1 MAKKDKINE
10 LTAQPQ
16 ALEAELA
23 VLGSMLL
30 TKEAVSMSMQWLTA
44 NNFYKAANERIF
56 ACMVE
61 LFEKG
66 EPVDAISVVDR
77 LKKKKELAS
86 VGGAHYISGL
96 AESVPT
102 TANVEHYSK
111 IVLEKHLL
119 RTLIK
124 VSHDV
129 SKDAF
134 EDSQDVDQILDSA
147 ESAIFNI
154 SEKRLRGGFK
164 HIDPILHH
172 AFEELD
178 KIASKPGSVTGV
190 PSGLMDLDDMTSGFH
205 PGELIIVAGR
215 PGMGKT
221 ALALTMGRNA
231 AILEKTGVG
240 MFSLEM
246 ANHQLAMRLL
256 CAEGRV
262 DSHLV
267 RTGKLPKTQWK
278 NLSIAVG
285 SLAEAPIY
293 LDDTPGMSVLEVR
306 AKARRLK
313 AEKDVGLIIVDY
325 LQLMTAGNNSKG
337 GGNREQEISMI
348 SRNLKAL
355 AKELKIPVIALS
367 QLSRLVEGRQ
377 SKRPLLSD
385 LRESGAIEQDSDI
398 VSFIYRPEYYKID
411 TWDDDDRSSTEGEA
425 EFIVSKHRN
434 GGLET
439 IRLRFVPSLGKFE
452 DIENYDSPYEF
463 HSKMNAAANDDTFK
477 PDTEQ
482 PSSSRED
489 ESDLPF

>member
-1 MAKKDKINE
+1 MPKKNNLNE
-10 LTAQPQ
+10 LLAQPQ
-16 ALEAELA
+16 ALEAEQA
-23 VLGSMLL
+23 VLGSMLT
-30 TKEAVSMSMQWLTA
+30 TKEAVSKSMQWLTA
-44 NNFYKAANERIF
+44 DHFYKTAHERIY
-56 ACMVE
+56 ACMID

-66 EPVDAISVVDR
+66 EPVDTISVVDR
-77 LKKKKELAS
+77 LKKKNELES
-86 VGGAHYISGL
+86 VGGVFYITGL

-134 EDSQDVDQILDSA
+134 EDAQDVDQILDSA

-190 PSGLMDLDDMTSGFH
+190 ASGLMDLDDITSGFH

-221 ALALTMGRNA
+221 ALALSMGRNA
-231 AILEKTGVG
+231 AVLEKTGVG

-267 RTGKLPKTQWK
+267 RTGKLPKAQWK

-325 LQLMTAGNNSKG
+325 LQLMSGPKG
-337 GGNREQEISMI
+337 SESRQQEISQI
-348 SRNLKAL
+348 SRSLKNL
-355 AKELKIPVIALS
+355 AKEIDLPVIGLS
-367 QLSRLVEGRQ
+367 QLSRAVESR
-377 SKRPLLSD
+377 SDRRPQLSD
-385 LRESGAIEQDSDI
+385 LRESGAIEQDADVVI
-398 VSFIYRPEYYKID
+398 FLYRPWVY
-411 TWDDDDRSSTEGEA
+411 THDDDDRGKA
-425 EFIVSKHRN
+425 EIIVAKQRN
-434 GGLET
+434 GPTGIVEAT
-439 IRLRFVPSLGKFE
+439 FIDRFARFE
-452 DIENYDSPYEF
+452 NMSAFVEMEV
-463 HSKMNAAANDDTFK
+463 
-477 PDTEQ
+477 
-482 PSSSRED
+482 
-489 ESDLPF
+489 ESQF

>member
-1 MAKKDKINE
+1 MPKKNNLNE
-10 LTAQPQ
+10 LLAQPQ
-16 ALEAELA
+16 ALEAEQA
-23 VLGSMLL
+23 VLGSMLT
-30 TKEAVSMSMQWLTA
+30 TKEAVSKSMQWLTA
-44 NNFYKAANERIF
+44 DHFYKTAHERIY
-56 ACMVE
+56 ACMID

-66 EPVDAISVVDR
+66 EPVDTISVVDR
-77 LKKKKELAS
+77 LKKKNELES
-86 VGGAHYISGL
+86 VGGVFYITGL

-190 PSGLMDLDDMTSGFH
+190 ASGLMDLDDITSGFH

-221 ALALTMGRNA
+221 ALALSMGRNA
-231 AILEKTGVG
+231 AVLGKTGVG

-246 ANHQLAMRLL
+246 ANHHLAMRLL

-267 RTGKLPKTQWK
+267 RTGKLPKSQWK

-313 AEKDVGLIIVDY
+313 AEKNVGLIIVDY
-325 LQLMTAGNNSKG
+325 LQLMSGPKG
-337 GGNREQEISMI
+337 SESRQQEISQI
-348 SRNLKAL
+348 SRSLKNL
-355 AKELKIPVIALS
+355 AKEIDLPVIGLS
-367 QLSRLVEGRQ
+367 QLSRAVESR
-377 SKRPLLSD
+377 SDRRPQLSD
-385 LRESGAIEQDSDI
+385 LRESGAIEQDADVVI
-398 VSFIYRPEYYKID
+398 FLYRPWVYTQEE
-411 TWDDDDRSSTEGEA
+411 DDRGKA
-425 EFIVSKHRN
+425 EIIVAKQRN
-434 GGLET
+434 GPTGIVEAT
-439 IRLRFVPSLGKFE
+439 FIDRFARFE
-452 DIENYDSPYEF
+452 NMSAFVEMEV
-463 HSKMNAAANDDTFK
+463 
-477 PDTEQ
+477 
-482 PSSSRED
+482 
-489 ESDLPF
+489 ESQF

>member
-1 MAKKDKINE
+1 MTKNKTLNE

-16 ALEAELA
+16 AIEAEQA
-23 VLGSMLL
+23 VLGSML
-30 TKEAVSMSMQWLTA
+30 TAKEAVSKSMQWLSA
-44 NNFYKAANERIF
+44 DHFYKTSHERIF
-56 ACMVE
+56 SIMVD

-66 EPVDAISVVDR
+66 EPIDAISVVDR
-77 LKKKKELAS
+77 LKKKKQLEG
-86 VGGAHYISGL
+86 VGGAYYITGL
-96 AESVPT
+96 AQSVPT

-124 VSHDV
+124 VSSEV
-129 SKDAF
+129 TKDALQ
-134 EDSQDVDQILDSA
+134 DTQDVDEILDSA

-221 ALALTMGRNA
+221 ALALSMGRNA
-231 AILEKTGVG
+231 AILNKTGVG

-267 RTGKLPKTQWK
+267 RTGKLPKAQWK

-325 LQLMTAGNNSKG
+325 LQLMSGPKG
-337 GGNREQEISMI
+337 SESRQQEISQI
-348 SRNLKAL
+348 SRSLKNL
-355 AKELKIPVIALS
+355 AKEIDLPVIGLS
-367 QLSRLVEGRQ
+367 QLSRAVESRTDR
-377 SKRPLLSD
+377 RPQLSD
-385 LRESGAIEQDSDI
+385 LRESGAIEQDADLVI
-398 VSFIYRPEYYKID
+398 FLYRPWVYTQE
-411 TWDDDDRSSTEGEA
+411 DDDRGKAEIIVAKQRNGPTGIVEATFIDRFAKFENMSAFVEMEA
-425 EFIVSKHRN
+425 ESQF
-434 GGLET
+434 
-439 IRLRFVPSLGKFE
+439 
-452 DIENYDSPYEF
+452 
-463 HSKMNAAANDDTFK
+463 
-477 PDTEQ
+477 
-482 PSSSRED
+482 
-489 ESDLPF
+489 

>member
-1 MAKKDKINE
+1 MAKKNNLNE
-10 LTAQPQ
+10 LIAQPQ
-16 ALEAELA
+16 ALEAEQA
-23 VLGSMLL
+23 VLGSMLT
-30 TKEAVSMSMQWLTA
+30 TKEAVSKSMQWLTA
-44 NNFYKAANERIF
+44 DHFYKTSHERIF
-56 ACMVE
+56 ACMVD

-66 EPVDAISVVDR
+66 EPVDAISVVNK
-77 LKKKKELAS
+77 LKKKKELES
-86 VGGAHYISGL
+86 VGGAFYITGL

-221 ALALTMGRNA
+221 ALALSMGRNA

-325 LQLMTAGNNSKG
+325 LQLMTGPKG
-337 GGNREQEISMI
+337 SESRQQEISQI
-348 SRNLKAL
+348 SRSLKNL
-355 AKELKIPVIALS
+355 AKEIDLPVIGLS
-367 QLSRLVEGRQ
+367 QLSRAVESR
-377 SKRPLLSD
+377 SDRRPQLSD
-385 LRESGAIEQDSDI
+385 LRESGAIEQDADLVI
-398 VSFIYRPEYYKID
+398 FLYRPWVYTQE
-411 TWDDDDRSSTEGEA
+411 DDDRGKAEIIVAKQRNGPTGIIEATFIDRFARFENMSAFVEMEA
-425 EFIVSKHRN
+425 ETQF
-434 GGLET
+434 
-439 IRLRFVPSLGKFE
+439 
-452 DIENYDSPYEF
+452 
-463 HSKMNAAANDDTFK
+463 
-477 PDTEQ
+477 
-482 PSSSRED
+482 
-489 ESDLPF
+489 

>member
-325 LQLMTAGNNSKG
+325 LQLMTGPKG
-337 GGNREQEISMI
+337 SESRQQEISQI
-348 SRNLKAL
+348 SRSLKNL
-355 AKELKIPVIALS
+355 AKEIDLPVIGLS
-367 QLSRLVEGRQ
+367 QLSRAVESRTDR
-377 SKRPLLSD
+377 RPQLSD
-385 LRESGAIEQDSDI
+385 LRESGAIEQDADVVI
-398 VSFIYRPEYYKID
+398 FLYRPWVYSQEEE
-411 TWDDDDRSSTEGEA
+411 DRGKA
-425 EFIVSKHRN
+425 EIIVSKQRN
-434 GGLET
+434 GPTGIVEATFIDRFARFENMSAFVELE
-439 IRLRFVPSLGKFE
+439 
-452 DIENYDSPYEF
+452 
-463 HSKMNAAANDDTFK
+463 A
-477 PDTEQ
+477 
-482 PSSSRED
+482 
-489 ESDLPF
+489 ESQF